1 MRSAPEQSEA
11 WNGLA
16 SLDWDGRTCPFLRKS
31 IQSACTKLTNTP
43 ASLLNLRHATLN
55 SFGDFSAPFVAVET
69 NNFRRL
75 LRTVEA
81 LSDLGP
87 ELAAERDFSESSR
100 RMLSAVMEA
109 AGAREGAL
117 FLFSDKPT
125 MLTSVAAQGFAM
137 LPEPAFIPLL
147 PKHAHA
153 LTAARSPIVLNAST
167 YSVFLSSN
175 GNVAPELF
183 KCLAPLKAAGKLAG
197 VIALGRR
204 PGDAPYEDAELNA
217 MDLLCSYIGLAVQNH
232 ALSQTLAQRVTE
244 NLRLMAS
251 LHGFYDTALEAFA
264 TAIDVK
270 HVNIHGHS
278 LRVGRYAAAIGEAM
292 GFEAGEVAA
301 LRSAGYLHDIGKVAV
316 DRRLFGKPS
325 ALDPEEF
332 REMADHTVVGHQIV
346 SSVQFPWPKVH
357 ECVRWHH
364 ERCDG
369 SGYPDGLDGK
379 ELAMP
384 VRIMALADTFD
395 AMTSVRP
402 YRESLPLGSA
412 LSDLIKMT
420 PQKYDAEAV
429 QALLIQVR
437 RDAVGSNRT
446 PLLADRIA
454 VNIAPADVDHL
465 AASLQH
471 KVSKGKAYLT

>member
-1 MRSAPEQSEA
+1 LQ
-11 WNGLA
+11 
-16 SLDWDGRTCPFLRKS
+16 
-31 IQSACTKLTNTP
+31 
-43 ASLLNLRHATLN
+43 AT
-55 SFGDFSAPFVAVET
+55 VAVET
-69 NNFRRL
+69 NHFRRL

-87 ELAAERDFSESSR
+87 ELTSEREFSQTSR
-100 RMLSAVMEA
+100 RMLSTVMEA

-117 FLFSDKPT
+117 FIFSEKPT
-125 MLTSVAAQGFAM
+125 MLTSVSAEGFAM
-137 LPEPAFIPLL
+137 LPDPAFIPLL

-153 LTAARSPIVLNAST
+153 LTAARGPIVLNAST

-183 KCLAPLKAAGKLAG
+183 KCIAPLKSGGKLAG
-197 VIALGRR
+197 MIALGRR
-204 PGDAPYEDAELNA
+204 PGDEPYVDAELDA
-217 MDLLCSYIGLAVQNH
+217 MAMLCSYVGLAVHNH
-232 ALSQTLAQRVTE
+232 TLTQTLAQRVTE

-251 LHGFYDTALEAFA
+251 LHGFYDSALEAFA

-292 GFEAGEVAA
+292 GAEPGEVAA

-316 DRRLFGKPS
+316 DRRLFGKAE
-325 ALDPEEF
+325 ALNPEEF

-346 SSVQFPWPKVH
+346 SSVEFPWPKIH
-357 ECVRWHH
+357 EAVRWHH

-369 SGYPDGLDGK
+369 SGYPDKIAGDDLP
-379 ELAMP
+379 MP

-395 AMTSVRP
+395 AMTSLRP
-402 YRESLPLGSA
+402 YREPLSLGAA
-412 LSDLIKMT
+412 LSDLIRLT
-420 PQKYDAEAV
+420 PQKYDPGAV

-446 PLLADRIA
+446 PLLADHMS
-454 VNIAPADVDHL
+454 VNIAPTDVDHL
-465 AASLQH
+465 AATLQH
-471 KVSKGKAYLT
+471 KVSHGKIYLT

>member
-1 MRSAPEQSEA
+1 
-11 WNGLA
+11 
-16 SLDWDGRTCPFLRKS
+16 
-31 IQSACTKLTNTP
+31 
-43 ASLLNLRHATLN
+43 
-55 SFGDFSAPFVAVET
+55 VAVQT

-81 LSDLGP
+81 LSELGP
-87 ELAAERDFSESSR
+87 ELTAEREFNETSR
-100 RMLSAVMEA
+100 LMLSAIMEA

-117 FLFSDKPT
+117 FLFSDKPA
-125 MLTSVAAQGFAM
+125 MLASAAAEGFAM

-147 PKHAHA
+147 PKHVHA
-153 LTAARSPIVLNAST
+153 LTAARGPIVLNSST

-197 VIALGRR
+197 VAALGRR
-204 PGDAPYEDAELNA
+204 PGDALYEDAELDA
-217 MDLLCSYIGLAVQNH
+217 MSLLCSYVGLAVHNYT
-232 ALSQTLAQRVTE
+232 LTQTLAQRVSE

-251 LHGFYDTALEAFA
+251 LHGFYDNALEAFA

-292 GFEAGEVAA
+292 GMEPGEVAA

-316 DRRLFGKPS
+316 DRRLFGKPG

-346 SSVQFPWPKVH
+346 TGVQFPWPRIP
-357 ECVRWHH
+357 EAVRWHH
-364 ERCDG
+364 ERSDG
-369 SGYPDGLDGK
+369 SGYPDRLSID
-379 ELAMP
+379 EMPLP
-384 VRIMALADTFD
+384 VRIVALADTFD
-395 AMTSVRP
+395 AMTSARP
-402 YRESLPLGSA
+402 YREPLSLGSA
-412 LSDLIKMT
+412 LSDLVRMA
-420 PQKYDAEAV
+420 PQKYDPNVV

-437 RDAVGSNRT
+437 RDAVGSNRV
-446 PLLADRIA
+446 PLLADRMSMNLA
-454 VNIAPADVDHL
+454 ATDVDHL
-465 AASLQH
+465 AATLQH
-471 KVSKGKAYLT
+471 KVSRGKAYLT

>member
-1 MRSAPEQSEA
+1 V
-11 WNGLA
+11 
-16 SLDWDGRTCPFLRKS
+16 T
-31 IQSACTKLTNTP
+31 
-43 ASLLNLRHATLN
+43 
-55 SFGDFSAPFVAVET
+55 VET

-81 LSDLGP
+81 LSELGP
-87 ELAAERDFSESSR
+87 ELTAEHEFSETSR

-117 FLFSDKPT
+117 FVFHEKPT
-125 MLTSVAAQGFAM
+125 MLTSVAADGFAM
-137 LPEPAFIPLL
+137 LPDPAFIPLL

-153 LTAARSPIVLNAST
+153 LGAARGPIVLNGST

-183 KCLAPLKAAGKLAG
+183 KCLAPLRAAGKLAG

-204 PGDAPYEDAELNA
+204 PGDEPYEAAELAA
-217 MDLLCSYIGLAVQNH
+217 MELLCSYIGLAVQNH
-232 ALSQTLAQRVTE
+232 VLTQTLAQRVTE

-292 GFEAGEVAA
+292 GIDGRDVAA

-316 DRRLFGKPS
+316 DRRLFGKPG
-325 ALDPEEF
+325 ALNPEEF

-346 SSVQFPWPKVH
+346 SSVQFPWPKIH
-357 ECVRWHH
+357 ESVRWHH
-364 ERCDG
+364 ERSDG
-369 SGYPDGLDGK
+369 SGYPDALTGE
-379 ELAMP
+379 ELPVP

-395 AMTSVRP
+395 AMMSTRP
-402 YRESLPLGSA
+402 YRQSLSLGSA
-412 LSDLIKMT
+412 LSDLVRLS
-420 PQKYDAEAV
+420 PQKYDPNVV

-446 PLLADRIA
+446 PLLADHMAVTIA
-454 VNIAPADVDHL
+454 AGDIDQL
-465 AASLQH
+465 AATLQH
-471 KVSKGKAYLT
+471 KVSRGKVYLT